1 MKESCKVIKIENE
14 YGAERFANAIVMQ
27 AVKDYRYNYARYKKH
42 TCDAKA
48 KDELERLERFFKS
61 KWFAQLTDIDGEWIL
76 KEIRKRL

>member
-14 YGAERFANAIVMQ
+14 YGAERLANAIVMQ
-27 AVKDYRYNYARYKKH
+27 AVRDSRYNYARYQKH
-42 TCDAKA
+42 MCDATA